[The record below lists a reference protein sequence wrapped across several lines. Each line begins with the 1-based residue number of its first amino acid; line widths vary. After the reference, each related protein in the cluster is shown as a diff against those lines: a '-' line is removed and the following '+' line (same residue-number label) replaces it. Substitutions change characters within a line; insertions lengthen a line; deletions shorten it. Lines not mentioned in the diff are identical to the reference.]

1 MFISYKEQQNGNFP
15 LYMYQWLLVHGS
27 TTERDDLQLIQRVE
41 NEILPLNLVSS
52 LLKQALASV
61 FVLGSSNDDDE
72 SLHETKTFCEAV
84 ATLVGRRGP
93 KSILYLLN
101 Q

>member
-1 MFISYKEQQNGNFP
+1 
-15 LYMYQWLLVHGS
+15 MYQWLLVHGS

-41 NEILPLNLVSS
+41 NKILPLNLVSS

-84 ATLVGRRGP
+84 ATLHTRRAP
-93 KSILYLLN
+93 RSEIHSLFAKSISISN
-101 Q
+101 R